1 MIVGRAFARQ
11 AAIFTVDPARDD
23 PEHAGSYRAFAA
35 GAVLAAPI
43 TAGLERL
50 GVLAVYTPRAPI
62 FAQEDLRLVQ
72 LLADQAAVL
81 LESRA
86 LIDEATSVRARE
98 EATRLKDD
106 FLSAAAHDLKT
117 PLTTI
122 TALAQLLERWALRDP
137 AAPADLGRI
146 RRLVAEAERLRTLVL
161 ELLDAARVEQGRIL
175 GAREEFDLVEL
186 CREVLGRQASERHRF
201 ALDAAGPVI
210 GAWDRVRIAQLVEN
224 LVENAVKYSPDGG
237 EVRVGVRR
245 EAGTAELT
253 VADRGIGIPADDL
266 PRLFDRFH
274 RGSNVDDRR
283 FSGMG
288 LGLYICRGIVEQHGG
303 RIRAESAPGVGT
315 TFHVSLPL
323 GLAGPRYAAVE
334 GPASAPREG

>member
-1 MIVGRAFARQ
+1 M
-11 AAIFTVDPARDD
+11 
-23 PEHAGSYRAFAA
+23 
-35 GAVLAAPI
+35 
-43 TAGLERL
+43 LER
-50 GVLAVYTPRAPI
+50 RAI
-62 FAQEDLRLVQ
+62 
-72 LLADQAAVL
+72 
-81 LESRA
+81 
-86 LIDEATSVRARE
+86 
-98 EATRLKDD
+98 
-106 FLSAAAHDLKT
+106 
-117 PLTTI
+117 
-122 TALAQLLERWALRDP
+122 RDP

-186 CREVLGRQASERHRF
+186 CREVLGRQASERHRS

-245 EAGTAELT
+245 EAGAAELT
-253 VADRGIGIPADDL
+253 VADRGIGIPAADL

-283 FSGMG
+283 FSGIG
-288 LGLYICRGIVEQHGG
+288 LGLYICRGIAEQHGG
-303 RIRAESAPGVGT
+303 RIRAESAPGAGT

-323 GLAGPRYAAVE
+323 GLAGPQYATVE
-334 GPASAPREG
+334 GLANTPREG